1 MDPNGM
7 RDMYCNLQCSI
18 HYFTSLP
25 HLILPVS
32 ILTLSYTVS
41 TSPYLNLV
49 LSSATESGV
58 YEMTIYSMECSPRLN
73 AVSTNSGRNLLNPT
87 IDQWLVLPY
96 ELLFD
101 FLPYFFYLDL
111 VLQNFLFLSIKF
123 PVWGNPSCHH

>member
-1 MDPNGM
+1 M